1 MSARLDEICKIVSA
15 NTDDAIDDLIDLMK
29 PESMSREEMR
39 SNFESVVGY
48 DPISYHDK
56 KEISDSV
63 HALRDIVV
71 LSEKQEDVLA
81 ENHEEIVN
89 DAYDRFNDK
98 YRSDALNDA
107 LTETLA
113 DWAGI
118 DYAAA
123 DEEEND
129 SES

>member
-1 MSARLDEICKIVSA
+1 MSARLDEICKIVLA

-63 HALRDIVV
+63 HALRDTDV
-71 LSEKQEDVLA
+71 LSEKQEDVLT

-89 DAYDRFNDK
+89 DAYDRFSDK